1 MLNSLLSFTIWATQT
16 EEEGPMDYRLQF
28 ADPGEKKNGEDELAE
43 LMLAYAL
50 CEQAIEETQ
59 E

>member
-1 MLNSLLSFTIWATQT
+1 
-16 EEEGPMDYRLQF
+16 MDYRLLF
-28 ADPGEKKNGEDELAE
+28 TDPGEKKNGEDELTE
-43 LMLAYAL
+43 LILAYAL